1 MSFLLFIKR
10 WIFDKRVITSKAR
23 KSNETNYPRN
33 SEAPT
38 VGKLIQGQG
47 DFDILGIAQRY
58 EKRRNA
64 ILLGM
69 PFF

>member
-1 MSFLLFIKR
+1 M
-10 WIFDKRVITSKAR
+10 ITSKAR
-23 KSNETNYPRN
+23 KSNETDYPRN